1 MKSNSTLTKKIVMGG
16 IVLVLAGLVS
26 LAAAPSD
33 RPLSK
38 DDVTL
43 LLLGCSPGAKII
55 QMVEQRGVDFQMNP
69 DLAKTFHDQGASDDL
84 IDALRKAGIKAA
96 AAKASAPAAPA
107 PITPAAANP
116 SASPAPE

>member
-1 MKSNSTLTKKIVMGG
+1 MKSNSTLAKKIVTGS
-16 IVLVLAGLVS
+16 ILLLLAGLVT

-43 LLLGCSPGAKII
+43 LLLGGSPSPKVI

-69 DLAKTFHDQGASDDL
+69 DLAKTFHDHGASDDL
-84 IDALRKAGIKAA
+84 IDALRKAGDKAA
-96 AAKASAPAAPA
+96 AANRSEERRVGKECRSRW
-107 PITPAAANP
+107 
-116 SASPAPE
+116 SP